1 MTGSKEHLTD
11 YVEIKS
17 GRVTYGGGSKG
28 RIVGKGTL
36 NVDGLPELHNVL
48 HVEGLNSNLISI
60 SQLCDDDLHVK
71 FNKNNCEVFND
82 ANVCVMSGTRSAD
95 NCYQLGEGDG
105 CRSAK
110 VSELD
115 VWHQKLGHVSINT
128 LKNLRK
134 FDAVRDLTVK
144 TPDADVE
151 ELLDISEALTRNSV
165 ESGVETSE
173 ATPSTTPPLNQ
184 TETVDNDN
192 NDNDDVVINCEK
204 EIPSKIQKNH
214 PSSQIIG
221 ELHDGVQT
229 RNKEKVDYR
238 KMIGLLCLSSTFS
251 QAPQAWYGRLAEYL
265 INLGFKQ
272 GEVDKTLSFKN

>member
-1 MTGSKEHLTD
+1 
-11 YVEIKS
+11 
-17 GRVTYGGGSKG
+17 
-28 RIVGKGTL
+28 
-36 NVDGLPELHNVL
+36 
-48 HVEGLNSNLISI
+48 
-60 SQLCDDDLHVK
+60 
-71 FNKNNCEVFND
+71 
-82 ANVCVMSGTRSAD
+82 MSGTRSAE
-95 NCYQLGEGDG
+95 NCYQLGEGDD

-110 VSELD
+110 VSDLD
-115 VWHQKLGHVSINT
+115 ICHQKLGHVSINT

-144 TPDADVE
+144 TPETDVE

-173 ATPSTTPPLNQ
+173 ATPSTTPPLNR

-192 NDNDDVVINCEK
+192 NDNDDVVINCER

-229 RNKEKVDYR
+229 RNKENVDYR
-238 KMIGLLCLSSTFS
+238 KMIGLICMSSTFS
-251 QAPQAWYGRLAEYL
+251 QVSHSCFVSQIEPNNNNDG
-265 INLGFKQ
+265 
-272 GEVDKTLSFKN
+272 TLCQLKCYRHF